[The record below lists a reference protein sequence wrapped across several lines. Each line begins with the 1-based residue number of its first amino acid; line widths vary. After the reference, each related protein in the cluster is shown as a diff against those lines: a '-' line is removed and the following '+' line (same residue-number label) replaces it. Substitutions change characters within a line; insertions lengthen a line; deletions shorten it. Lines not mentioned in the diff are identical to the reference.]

1 MTGSGTA
8 GAYHAGVLRSL
19 QEAGVKI
26 DLVAGRGIG
35 VASAMFSAVD
45 GGAALWDNEGAWNSR
60 FSRKF
65 YDWRLTVKTAIVTLL
80 VALSAFLAPLIVIV
94 TAAIVYP
101 VGFILHLA
109 GLNVGDRLALSYT
122 QLVEVVFQPDVL
134 PLIIP
139 RFISIALLVFIGVLV
154 VGELLPRIW
163 RQHRRS
169 QGAVLWRLFGAPLS
183 VSRIKSHFT
192 DHLWA
197 VMRGATKISKPE
209 VQDLSERYAELLSDN
224 LGQPGFRELIV
235 TVQDLDA
242 RRDLVFG
249 LLASDDHDSFFG
261 RRLGVKERGR
271 EVEAIDLSDPAQV
284 HAVDVLSASVRVPVV
299 TEAHLTKFG
308 TGTAWSDET
317 HRLCDRP
324 DAIGRLLEE
333 VALAGVEQVIL
344 VSAVP
349 EPKGPHSLT
358 AGRRDLRGRV
368 GEVLHA
374 VETSS
379 LRDALAAWE
388 PSFQAVFHIH
398 PIHNPLGPFDFSGI
412 YDEKSDRLFKPT
424 DLMAIGSDDGF
435 KQFVDS
441 VFGASG
447 EGIGPQVLT
456 KPEFQEESPAD
467 SLIIPRPDV

>member
-35 VASAMFSAVD
+35 VVSAMFSAVD
-45 GGAALWDNEGAWNSR
+45 GGTALWDNEGAWNSR

-65 YDWRLTVKTAIVTLL
+65 YDWRLTVKAAILALL
-80 VALSAFLAPLIVIV
+80 VALSAFLAPLLAIV

-101 VGFILHLA
+101 VGFILRLA
-109 GLNVGDRLALSYT
+109 GLNAGDRLALSYT
-122 QLVEVVFQPDVL
+122 RLVEAVFQPDVL

-139 RFISIALLVFIGVLV
+139 RFISIALLIFIGVLV

-163 RQHRRS
+163 RKHPRS
-169 QGAVLWRLFGAPLS
+169 QGVVLWRLFGAPLS
-183 VSRIKSHFT
+183 VSRIKNHFT

-197 VMRGATKISKPE
+197 VMRGTAKISKPE
-209 VQDLSERYAELLSDN
+209 VHDLSERYVELLSN
-224 LGQPGFRELIV
+224 NVGQPGFRELIV
-235 TVQDLDA
+235 TVHDLDA

-261 RRLGVKERGR
+261 RRLGVEETGR
-271 EVEAIDLSDPAQV
+271 DMETIDLSGPAQV
-284 HAVDVLSASVRVPVV
+284 HAVDVLSASVRAPVV

-344 VSAVP
+344 VSGVP

-368 GEVLHA
+368 GEFLLA
-374 VETSS
+374 VETSA
-379 LRDALAAWE
+379 LRDALAAWKS
-388 PSFQAVFHIH
+388 SFQAVFHIH
-398 PIHNPLGPFDFSGI
+398 PSHNPLGAFDFSGI
-412 YDEKSDRLFKPT
+412 YDEKSDRLFAPP
-424 DLMAIGSDDGF
+424 DLMAVGSDDGF
-435 KQFVDS
+435 KQFVDP
-441 VFGASG
+441 VLGASG
-447 EGIGPQVLT
+447 EGIGTQVLA
-456 KPEFQEESPAD
+456 KPELPADSPAD